1 MRSMIEIEIEIDLT
15 DLSMNMVI
23 KSRTIRSNILNRQ
36 SWTAN
41 YGLTLPA
48 G

>member
-23 KSRTIRSNILNRQ
+23 KSRTIRSNILHRQ
-36 SWTAN
+36 S
-41 YGLTLPA
+41 
-48 G
+48 